1 MAPYGTLS
9 DPKKPIKVP
18 KIQIFGKKLLIFCYL
33 RGSCGPRG
41 HLRGVKHI
49 LTPNLCIQNKSQV
62 VWGPQLPRFSK
73 ESRFPEGGF

>member
-18 KIQIFGKKLLIFCYL
+18 KIRIFGPKLRIFCDL